1 MRAAPTIRA
10 TPPPT
15 VSRMKAR
22 TMPAIRAKARRSSCS
37 GVFNVAAAAPVGRR
51 SFRQYGSS
59 PSPDRAARR
68 SQVGILPACDPGKR
82 ILQQALQR
90 RVPVASVVR
99 ADLFRVDTS
108 RPGIEIVQPPDGAD
122 VQDVSR
128 RLPVAEHDG
137 RLASLAAR
145 EAELPGGFP
154 LWVAIN
160 ADIVPSGESLG
171 WEGDLTE
178 RLQHFVVNR

>member
-1 MRAAPTIRA
+1 M
-10 TPPPT
+10 
-15 VSRMKAR
+15 SRQPLPLGGEALGSMGLR
-22 TMPAIRAKARRSSCS
+22 
-37 GVFNVAAAAPVGRR
+37 PVPIG
-51 SFRQYGSS
+51 
-59 PSPDRAARR
+59 AARR

-122 VQDVSR
+122 VQDVSG
-128 RLPVAEHDG
+128 RLPEGARDG

-160 ADIVPSGESLG
+160 ADIVPS
-171 WEGDLTE
+171 
-178 RLQHFVVNR
+178 